1 MNTGE
6 AGLPPELEALKLTI
20 RQIVKDECYPL
31 EPRVSR
37 QSQSGGSGRRCA
49 SGNR

>member
-1 MNTGE
+1 MITGE

-31 EPRVSR
+31 EAEWRRSTSPTPR
-37 QSQSGGSGRRCA
+37 RRA
-49 SGNR
+49 